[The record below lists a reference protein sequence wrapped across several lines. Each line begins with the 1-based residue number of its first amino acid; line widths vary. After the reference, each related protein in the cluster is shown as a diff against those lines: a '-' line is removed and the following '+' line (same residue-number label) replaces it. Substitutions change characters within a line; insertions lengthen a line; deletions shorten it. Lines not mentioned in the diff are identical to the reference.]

1 MTLERQI
8 KFWLGALAV
17 LVLFLWLFSGIL
29 LPFVAG
35 MALAY
40 LLDPLA
46 DRFERLGLSRGASTL
61 VIVLIFALVVTLVAV
76 LIMPILATQLG
87 GLVERLPSYVAKVQA
102 LAASAMEGPLGRVL
116 GSSSKDLESQVAG
129 LVSQG
134 AGWVTNVLN
143 SLWNGGQ
150 AVVSIVSVVVI
161 APVIAFYM
169 LLDWDRMIARIDSWL
184 PLQHRATVRRL
195 ASEMNNAVAGFV
207 RGQISVCMAMGIFY
221 AAGLALIGLNFGLLI
236 GLSAGLLG
244 FVPYVGFGSGLIAGV
259 IVAVV
264 QFWPDWHYVVA
275 VLAVF
280 GAGQILEGYV
290 LQPNWVGKSVGL
302 HPVWLLFSLFAFGSL
317 FGFVGLLVAVPL
329 AASVGVLARFALEQ
343 YLASPLYDPSGAAH
357 HPHPAVAHPTLIEP
371 APQADRP
378 PVAASVRPLDA

>member
-76 LIMPILATQLG
+76 LIMPTLATQLG

-357 HPHPAVAHPTLIEP
+357 HPHPAVAHPPLIEP

>member
-1 MTLERQI
+1 VTLERQI

>member
-76 LIMPILATQLG
+76 LIMPILANQLG

-357 HPHPAVAHPTLIEP
+357 HPHPAVAHPPLIEP

-378 PVAASVRPLDA
+378 QVAASVRPLDA

>member
-17 LVLFLWLFSGIL
+17 LVLFLWLFSSIL

-357 HPHPAVAHPTLIEP
+357 HSHPTVIDP
-371 APQADRP
+371 APPADRP

>member
-76 LIMPILATQLG
+76 LIMPILANQLG

-150 AVVSIVSVVVI
+150 AVVSIVSVAVI

-357 HPHPAVAHPTLIEP
+357 HPHPAVAHPPLIEP

-378 PVAASVRPLDA
+378 QVAASVRPLDA